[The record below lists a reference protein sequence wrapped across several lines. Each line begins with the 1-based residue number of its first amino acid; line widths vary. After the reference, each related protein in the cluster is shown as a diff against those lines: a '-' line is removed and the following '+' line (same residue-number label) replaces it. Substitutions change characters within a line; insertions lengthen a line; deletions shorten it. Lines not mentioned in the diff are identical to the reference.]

1 MKSNSGITLLKVE
14 NWVTF
19 KISSFFPSLSQ
30 SWCNVTPTLST
41 TSRFPDV
48 YWFAGKTLG
57 YQARDLVLVFA

>member
-1 MKSNSGITLLKVE
+1 MKSNIKIILLKVE

-30 SWCNVTPTLST
+30 SWCNVTPTFQQLPD
-41 TSRFPDV
+41 FPDV

-57 YQARDLVLVFA
+57 HQARDLGLVFV